1 MTRFTLGIV
10 AVATIGM
17 SSPVYAQVAKA
28 PAPVV
33 CIDPG
38 HPSEVSAGDV
48 VQHGTTEV
56 HIAWLVAQELDAL
69 LLKHGIK
76 TCTTKTAEHQLVRN
90 RERAEIGNRAHAALM
105 VRLHCDAG
113 DGRGFAVYYPDRA
126 ATKDG
131 HTGPSAEIIQ
141 RSRAAAVAIDSAMRA
156 GLWDVLQNGGVRGD
170 SKTLVGSKQGALTGS
185 IFSEVPIVTIEMVVL
200 SNVGDAKVAAS
211 AEGRHRIARAI
222 ADGVLAFV
230 GVKR

>member
-1 MTRFTLGIV
+1 M
-10 AVATIGM
+10 
-17 SSPVYAQVAKA
+17 
-28 PAPVV
+28 V

-48 VQHGTTEV
+48 VQNGQTEV
-56 HIAWLVAQELDAL
+56 RVAWLVAHELDVILA
-69 LLKHGIK
+69 KRGIR
-76 TCTTKTAEHQLVRN
+76 TCMTKKAEHQFVRN
-90 RERAEIGNRAHAALM
+90 RERAEAANQAHAALM

-131 HTGPSAEIIQ
+131 HTGPSNAVIA
-141 RSRAAAVAIDSAMRA
+141 RSRAAAVVIDSAMRA
-156 GLWDVLQNGGVRGD
+156 GLWDVLENGGVRGD

-200 SNVGDAKVAAS
+200 SNVGDAKVSAT

-222 ADGVLAFV
+222 ADGVVKFV
-230 GVKR
+230 APTP